1 MTHSPHI
8 PPAITPDG
16 EIEAVR
22 APARERY
29 SWALYDFS
37 NTIFS
42 MNIATL
48 FFAVWL
54 VSDLHGSLTMVAL
67 GNGISSAMVALSI
80 PLFGAISDVTQK
92 RKPWVVWFTLAACGA
107 TVMMGVIGQTA
118 VPLVGEAIQGGDV
131 TGNYR
136 IGGAAA
142 VAIIASFIVANYAY
156 QGAQPFYNAM
166 MPELVPQHEQGRL
179 SGIGTAFGYVGS
191 ILGILMVLPFF
202 NGTLAPGL
210 SLPSGVTTALRSI
223 VPFTSHAGRVSVFV
237 PTALLFLLFSL
248 PLFFFCRDHNVVQ
261 ATSRFEWRKAFADV
275 AHTVRD
281 AKSHPGTL
289 RFILASFLYQDAIGT
304 IIAYMALYAVKAM
317 GFEEGLETTL
327 LMVLT
332 LPAVI
337 GSFLIGRVVDR
348 IGPKRTLLMVIAA
361 WVVLLIAMILVPTRA
376 AFWIVGAMIGLIFGG
391 VPTAERP
398 LLLTLVPDVESGR
411 FFSLMILSSRAAA
424 IVGPFIWAFTVDGL
438 LPHYGTAIAYRA
450 GVVTVTLGMIGAL
463 ILLWPVPDK
472 WKQTATG

>member
-1 MTHSPHI
+1 
-8 PPAITPDG
+8 
-16 EIEAVR
+16 
-22 APARERY
+22 
-29 SWALYDFS
+29 
-37 NTIFS
+37 

-54 VSDLHGSLTMVAL
+54 VSDLRGSLTMVAL
-67 GNGISSAMVALSI
+67 GNGVSSAMVALSI
-80 PLFGAISDVTQK
+80 PLFGAISDATQR
-92 RKPWVVWFTLAACGA
+92 RKPWVVWFTVAACAA
-107 TVMMGVIGQTA
+107 TIMMGIIGQTA
-118 VPLVGEAIQGGDV
+118 IPLVGEAIQAGDV
-131 TGNYR
+131 VENYR
-136 IGGAAA
+136 LGGTAAL
-142 VAIIASFIVANYAY
+142 AIIASFIVANYAY

-166 MPELVPQHEQGRL
+166 MPELVPQREQGRL
-179 SGIGTAFGYVGS
+179 SGIGTALGYVGS

-202 NGTLAPGL
+202 NGTFAPGL
-210 SLPSGVTTALRSI
+210 SLPSGVTTVLRSI

-248 PLFFFCRDHNVVQ
+248 PLFLFCRDHNTVR
-261 ATSRFEWRKAFADV
+261 ATRKVEWRKAFADV
-275 AHTVRD
+275 AHAVRD

-361 WVVLLIAMILVPTRA
+361 WVMLLIAMITVPTRT

-411 FFSLMILSSRAAA
+411 FFSLMVLSSRAAA

-463 ILLWPVPDK
+463 ILLWPVPDR
-472 WKQTATG
+472 WRRTAAG